1 MSAFS
6 TRPFLALACCLLAA
20 CSSGTTGSRLQANTL
35 HSVEALREDLA
46 YLRETHAL
54 RHPRRYQSPP
64 DDALEQAFATARS
77 SLDRP
82 MTRAEAFRHIA
93 VVNPGFRDAHALLM
107 PLVGEVDADDP
118 TQARFPL
125 AVRLDGQGQLR
136 VRGDWQRSGDARLIP
151 DGTAL
156 THINGVPVTALLDK
170 LARYSHGETAILQ
183 RHILGLMFPHWLHAV
198 EGWQGD
204 FSVGWLE
211 HGEAVELTLFGSD
224 TWTGSGLN
232 ANDLPSLSFPSPR
245 TALLRLPT
253 FDVDEASDA
262 YTQQIDAAFHE
273 ILRKRPDALVIDVR
287 GNTGGQSD
295 AGVQVIR
302 RLIDHPVN
310 QGSRARERLNEDNN
324 GLFGYRGEPGSLVEM
339 DVSRDGRIE
348 PAPADERFQGRVVLL
363 VDVMTYSAAILFA
376 TTIQDNGLATL
387 IGQPTGGFANQTGN
401 MAPIT
406 LPNTGLLAYMPSR
419 EFVRPNGDRRE
430 GPVMPDIVVGD
441 AQGGPGDDDPALR
454 CAVAFLEQTE
464 TGGVAPTL
472 PEACLRDDA

>member
-224 TWTGSGLN
+224 TWTGCGCRRSTWMRPRMPTPN
-232 ANDLPSLSFPSPR
+232 RSMRHSTRFSANDR
-245 TALLRLPT
+245 THWSST
-253 FDVDEASDA
+253 
-262 YTQQIDAAFHE
+262 
-273 ILRKRPDALVIDVR
+273 
-287 GNTGGQSD
+287 
-295 AGVQVIR
+295 
-302 RLIDHPVN
+302 
-310 QGSRARERLNEDNN
+310 
-324 GLFGYRGEPGSLVEM
+324 
-339 DVSRDGRIE
+339 
-348 PAPADERFQGRVVLL
+348 
-363 VDVMTYSAAILFA
+363 
-376 TTIQDNGLATL
+376 
-387 IGQPTGGFANQTGN
+387 
-401 MAPIT
+401 
-406 LPNTGLLAYMPSR
+406 
-419 EFVRPNGDRRE
+419 
-430 GPVMPDIVVGD
+430 
-441 AQGGPGDDDPALR
+441 
-454 CAVAFLEQTE
+454 CAVTPA
-464 TGGVAPTL
+464 GKAMP
-472 PEACLRDDA
+472 ACR